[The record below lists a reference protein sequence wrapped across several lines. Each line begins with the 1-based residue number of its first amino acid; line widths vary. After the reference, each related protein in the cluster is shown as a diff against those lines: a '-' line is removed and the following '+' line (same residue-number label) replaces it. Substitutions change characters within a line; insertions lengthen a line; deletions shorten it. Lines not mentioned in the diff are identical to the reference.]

1 MLLQSIGQEP
11 FLTPALHHP
20 PEGLLTWPNLNRITP
35 LNRCS
40 LYSLTFQNALSI
52 NALKLSVLSVEVAE
66 EVLQAVTVSVL
77 GFVTKS
83 EAFLIACAPK
93 RSKRF
98 IRQGIIN

>member
-1 MLLQSIGQEP
+1 MGYLLAGN
-11 FLTPALHHP
+11 
-20 PEGLLTWPNLNRITP
+20 NLNRIHP
-35 LNRCS
+35 FNGCAV
-40 LYSLTFQNALSI
+40 YCFAFQNALGITTLKPSI
-52 NALKLSVLSVEVAE
+52 LSVEVAE